1 MTLAAVERTV
11 RFARA
16 EEVRTEISAKFTPE
30 QVEDELSGAGLSVD
44 GRWTDPAGDFQLT
57 LARPA

>member
-11 RFARA
+11 RFARG
-16 EEVRTEISAKFTPE
+16 EEVRTEVSAKFTPE
-30 QVEDELSGAGLSVD
+30 QVEDELAAASLRVD
-44 GRWTDPAGDFQLT
+44 RRWTDPAGDFQLA